1 MMAGNEMEQ
10 TDRFETSIYRI
21 AISLIVFGLGLLS
34 TLFVISMVLFI
45 REMGKESSSVSSSMA
60 GLIVSIT
67 KILPLTIALAAA
79 IVMLSKGLSLLIRVK
94 DLSEDE
100 D

>member
-1 MMAGNEMEQ
+1 MARKEMDQ
-10 TDRFETSIYRI
+10 ADRFEMSIYRV

-34 TLFVISMVLFI
+34 TLFVISMILFI
-45 REMGKESSSVSSSMA
+45 REMGNESSSVSSSMA

-79 IVMLSKGLSLLIRVK
+79 IIMLSKGLSLLIKIK
-94 DLSEDE
+94 DLSKGED
-100 D
+100 